1 MARIRNLLI
10 GGAVGAAAVYF
21 LDPAQGATRR
31 ARIQGRI
38 EGLAQEL
45 QDRAQTAIGR
55 FDTSIVPRADD
66 DLSLLGRVESALLAV
81 PDVERGAVETE
92 VIDGQVVLRG
102 EVASV
107 EQERV
112 LVQTAGQ
119 VPGVAGVESQL
130 QLQD

>member
-1 MARIRNLLI
+1 MPRIRSLLI
-10 GGAVGAAAVYF
+10 VGAVGAAAAYF
-21 LDPAQGATRR
+21 LDAEQGATRR
-31 ARIQGRI
+31 ARVQGRI

-45 QDRAQTAIGR
+45 QDRARAAIGR
-55 FDTSIVPRADD
+55 LDTSIVSRADD
-66 DLSLLGRVESALLAV
+66 DLSLLGRVESALLAL

-92 VIDGQVVLRG
+92 VVDGQVVLRG
-102 EVASV
+102 EVTSV

-119 VPGVAGVESQL
+119 VPGVEGVQSQL

>member
-1 MARIRNLLI
+1 MPRIRSLLI

-21 LDPAQGATRR
+21 LDPEQGATRR
-31 ARIQGRI
+31 AGVQGRI

-45 QDRAQTAIGR
+45 QDRVRAAVGR
-55 FDTSIVPRADD
+55 PDTSFISRTDD

-81 PDVERGAVETE
+81 PDVERGSVETE
-92 VIDGQVVLRG
+92 VVDGQVVLRG
-102 EVASV
+102 EVTSV

-112 LVQTAGQ
+112 LVETAGR